1 MRFQARVITTAMPEP
16 SPVSDRPPAA
26 GLTNGVCHSAE
37 ELTDIVGANLRRFR
51 RRQGLSLDR
60 LAKLSGVSRAMLSQI
75 ETGKSVPT
83 IALLWKVSN
92 ALGVAVPHL
101 LTSDKVSAVQ
111 ILRKRDAKVLAAQ
124 DGRHVKRALHP
135 QDSERRVEFHEVR
148 LAALH
153 REHVAPPA
161 PGTRDNLLVAQGQ
174 LEISLGSDKP
184 FVLGQ
189 GDAALFEADV
199 PHVFRNLSSEEAV
212 LYVVT
217 IHADAAQ

>member
-1 MRFQARVITTAMPEP
+1 MPEP

-26 GLTNGVCHSAE
+26 RRVHNGACHSAE
-37 ELTDIVGANLRRFR
+37 ELTDIVGANVRRFR

-111 ILRKRDAKVLAAQ
+111 ILRKRDAKILAAQ
-124 DGRHVKRALHP
+124 DARHVKRALHP
-135 QDSERRVEFHEVR
+135 EDGERRVEFHEVR

-153 REHVAPPA
+153 REHLAPHA
-161 PGTRDNLLVAQGQ
+161 PGARDNLLVAQGQ
-174 LEISLGSDKP
+174 VEISLGSDKP
-184 FVLGQ
+184 FVLAQ

-199 PHVFRNLSSEEAV
+199 PHVFRNLSAEEAV
-212 LYVVT
+212 LYVVA
-217 IHADAAQ
+217 IHADAAP